1 MIAINLATGVF
12 AMIVGLLVT
21 ACVITCIWA
30 QRILEECRE
39 ILRSAIDC
47 MLWSQDK
54 QKEEYH
60 HEGTD

>member
-1 MIAINLATGVF
+1 MIAIDLAAGVF
-12 AMIVGLLVT
+12 AMIVGLLVV

-30 QRILEECRE
+30 QRTLEECRE
-39 ILRSAIDC
+39 VLHSAIDC
-47 MLWSQDK
+47 MFWAQGK